1 MEPINA
7 VYDGLPNHTV
17 RANAHGTDP
26 GTVVLAIG
34 GPLGGALELTAS
46 DARRL
51 MLQLS
56 CAHVHALSLCEVAN
70 AQSSVYAHA

>member
-1 MEPINA
+1 MESIPA

-34 GPLGGALELTAS
+34 GPLGGAVELTAG

-56 CAHVHALSLCEVAN
+56 CA
-70 AQSSVYAHA
+70 YAHA